1 MSESIKNKIEKLR
14 VELSQHNYQY
24 YVKNSPTIADY
35 DFDLL
40 LKELES
46 LEAKYPQY
54 SDDNS
59 PTKRVGGDITKKFP
73 SVKHKFPMLSL
84 SNSYSKEEILDFEN
98 RINKLLGVP
107 VQYTCELKYDGVAI
121 SLTYVNGKLY
131 KGVTRGD
138 GQKGEDV
145 TANVRTI
152 KSIPLQL
159 RGDYLNEFEIRGEIV
174 FPHKAFNELNQQRH
188 KNGEQLFSNP
198 RNTASGT
205 MKLQDSSVVAKRKL
219 DCYLYGLYGNEST

>member
-131 KGVTRGD
+131 K
-138 GQKGEDV
+138 
-145 TANVRTI
+145 
-152 KSIPLQL
+152 
-159 RGDYLNEFEIRGEIV
+159 
-174 FPHKAFNELNQQRH
+174 
-188 KNGEQLFSNP
+188 
-198 RNTASGT
+198 
-205 MKLQDSSVVAKRKL
+205 
-219 DCYLYGLYGNEST
+219 

>member
-84 SNSYSKEEILDFEN
+84 GF
-98 RINKLLGVP
+98 V
-107 VQYTCELKYDGVAI
+107 
-121 SLTYVNGKLY
+121 
-131 KGVTRGD
+131 
-138 GQKGEDV
+138 
-145 TANVRTI
+145 
-152 KSIPLQL
+152 
-159 RGDYLNEFEIRGEIV
+159 
-174 FPHKAFNELNQQRH
+174 
-188 KNGEQLFSNP
+188 
-198 RNTASGT
+198 
-205 MKLQDSSVVAKRKL
+205 
-219 DCYLYGLYGNEST
+219 